1 MGSVGG
7 GRGFR
12 GLGVVQVPIW
22 IIAGIVIR
30 GHFRAWAC
38 VPGDRTTKN
47 PKNERV
53 EKVCLCALLV
63 QINGRQSGLE
73 HRGERE
79 RERRGDAAGGG
90 GEWRSGDVLVESCDE
105 GGLIAV
111 WTVLSVCVAGWGR
124 AGNCHSSPIRC
135 HANKKF
141 FFFTNLCQSRIF

>member
-1 MGSVGG
+1 M
-7 GRGFR
+7 
-12 GLGVVQVPIW
+12 QVPIW

-79 RERRGDAAGGG
+79 REREGETPRGEEVN
-90 GEWRSGDVLVESCDE
+90 GEVEMLLVESCDE

-124 AGNCHSSPIRC
+124 AGKCHSSPIRC